1 MANGSEMIEIQK
13 FNANPGGDLQET
25 EEGWKDTSVN
35 TDVHKESGL
44 NASSTQSTPAHPS
57 GDNNTTDVQHK
68 RNLKVTFHEDLVV
81 DSAVG
86 ISTVSSKLRSASPKA
101 VRTIEK
107 KPPTHFF
114 LSVFSALINPLCGA
128 LAIWQS
134 CKYILVIVIL
144 QRKKTTRIRGRV
156 RIFFC
161 TCTLCNNVK
170 VKNSNVLMVNPFIVS
185 SIVSSTLCV
194 SIFENVF
201 DKKLQHMFR
210 LCYLFRGV

>member
-1 MANGSEMIEIQK
+1 MANGSEMIEIQT

-25 EEGWKDTSVN
+25 EEGWQDTSVN

-44 NASSTQSTPAHPS
+44 NASSKQSTPAHTS

-81 DSAVG
+81 DSTVG
-86 ISTVSSKLRSASPKA
+86 ISTVSSKLRSVSPKA

-134 CKYILVIVIL
+134 CKYIYLL
-144 QRKKTTRIRGRV
+144 FLFYKERKQQ
-156 RIFFC
+156 
-161 TCTLCNNVK
+161 
-170 VKNSNVLMVNPFIVS
+170 
-185 SIVSSTLCV
+185 
-194 SIFENVF
+194 EN
-201 DKKLQHMFR
+201 
-210 LCYLFRGV
+210 